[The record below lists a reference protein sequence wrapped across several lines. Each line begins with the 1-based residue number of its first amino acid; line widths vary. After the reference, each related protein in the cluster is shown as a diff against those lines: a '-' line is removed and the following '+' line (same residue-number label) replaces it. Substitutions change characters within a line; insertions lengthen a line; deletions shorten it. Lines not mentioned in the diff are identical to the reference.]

1 MLEESI
7 RKWNPWWADVALLKD
22 LSGIQRSVTTTITE
36 TLSIPHIKDIVGVRR
51 SGKTTTLY
59 QVINLLVTK
68 KIDPNNIMF
77 LNFDDPDI
85 HAVSFEQ
92 LIKTMGTI
100 NPCISHVFFDEIQ
113 QKNEWERWLRMM

>member
-7 RKWNPWWADVALLKD
+7 RKWNPWWADVTLLKD
-22 LSGIQRSVTTTITE
+22 LSGIQRSVTTTIKE
-36 TLSIPHIKDIVGVRR
+36 TLPLPHIKDIIGVRR

-59 QVINLLVTK
+59 QVVNLLITK
-68 KIDPNNIMF
+68 KINPKNIMF

-92 LIKTMGTI
+92 LIKTMETI
-100 NPCISHVFFDEIQ
+100 NPSISHVFLDEIQ
-113 QKNEWERWLRMM
+113 QKNEWERWL